1 MNIFEKLLAITSEI
15 GKVNKNLLVGE
26 GKSSYKAVG
35 EADVLK
41 AVKELEA
48 KYKVYSYPVERKIVD
63 REIIPTEKEYESG
76 NIQRT
81 TKQFMRIETT
91 YRFVDTEKPEQ
102 YIDIMS
108 YGDGLDSGD
117 KAPRQSYDLFR

>member
-1 MNIFEKLLAITSEI
+1 MNIFEKLSAITSEI

-48 KYKVYSYPVERKIVD
+48 KYKVYSYPVKREIVD
-63 REIIPTEKEYESG
+63 REILQTEKEYKGEITRS
-76 NIQRT
+76 

-102 YIDIMS
+102 YIEIMS